1 MTDEKPK
8 LEEIEGSHT
17 LGRSGEVPRG
27 EGSGEGVDATQL
39 SGTLI
44 YNNFCRHDKPGWVA
58 ITDAPVCE
66 AGGNFWL
73 VLNPTR
79 GLFNLFFYFQQYKK
93 RAKAKGKKKCHTETM
108 KGRKSRYNLY
118 IREPLMCRLRNPNFF
133 YFFLMFLLF
142 LPCEYDICEAPRE
155 AGTGCD
161 SPGSDDIG
169 SRRPRPTGAARFC

>member
-1 MTDEKPK
+1 MTNEKLK
-8 LEEIEGSHT
+8 LEEIEFSHT

-66 AGGNFWL
+66 EGGDFWRD
-73 VLNPTR
+73 LNPALT
-79 GLFNLFFYFQQYKK
+79 FF
-93 RAKAKGKKKCHTETM
+93 
-108 KGRKSRYNLY
+108 
-118 IREPLMCRLRNPNFF
+118 I
-133 YFFLMFLLF
+133 FFLMFLLF
-142 LPCEYDICEAPRE
+142 LPCGYDICEAPRE